1 MHLKSLTCTLYLPL
15 ELYELLSSKNNYF
28 RIKKSSGYLAKL
40 AKHQG
45 KHEPQK
51 VRLKLLTGL
60 NLSDER
66 SSTNC
71 NMFKR
76 INHYQEKKSIWYQRK
91 KDPVN

>member
-1 MHLKSLTCTLYLPL
+1 MPL
-15 ELYELLSSKNNYF
+15 EPLPTVKFENIHF
-28 RIKKSSGYLAKL
+28 RTKKSSWYLAKL

-51 VRLKLLTGL
+51 VRLKLIMGL
-60 NLSDER
+60 KLSDER

-76 INHYQEKKSIWYQRK
+76 INHYQEKKSIWYRRK
-91 KDPVN
+91 RTPFIETK